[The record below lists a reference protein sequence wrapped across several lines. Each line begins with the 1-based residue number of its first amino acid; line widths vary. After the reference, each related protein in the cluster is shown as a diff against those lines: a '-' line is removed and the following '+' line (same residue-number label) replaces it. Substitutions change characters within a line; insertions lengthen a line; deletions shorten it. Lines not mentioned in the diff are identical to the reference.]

1 MENKDDFK
9 AKAIEEINKALK
21 EKSKE
26 NFLRKIA
33 CHFFQDIVEK
43 FKKRCED
50 KLNDFINNL
59 LENDEANK
67 FFEECDELNKNKE
80 LKFQKEL
87 DKYILNL
94 QKKEEESQQKA
105 IKQINVFKMESQE
118 NSSCESDNYLSR
130 KA

>member
-9 AKAIEEINKALK
+9 AKAVEEINKALK

-33 CHFFQDIVEK
+33 CHFFQDIVNK
-43 FKKRCED
+43 FKERCEN
-50 KLNDFINNL
+50 KLNSFINNL

-67 FFEECDELNKNKE
+67 FFEECDALNENKE
-80 LKFQKEL
+80 LKFQKDL
-87 DKYILNL
+87 DKYIRNL

-105 IKQINVFKMESQE
+105 LKQINVFNMESQE
-118 NSSCESDNYLSR
+118 SSSCKSDNYPSIR
-130 KA
+130 T